1 MRFKVKDNKSLED
14 TLAVNKQSNGAFIKF
29 AITVLFR
36 RKWLILLMFI
46 AMGALTA
53 TVVVLTPDR
62 YKSSM
67 KILVKNERVDA
78 AVSADEHTWKD
89 VRQVSEEAINS
100 EIEIIKSRDLIQ
112 MVAEKIFQAQQS
124 ETTNKKPGT
133 VENEADNIQSNL
145 EVNPVK
151 KSEVIEVTYND
162 KSAEK
167 TVAVLRELSI
177 GYLDKHL
184 KAHRTPGTHEFFKN
198 QTEIYEKELK
208 QIQQDTTLFRKKY
221 EVADL
226 ETQKKL
232 NLNYQADM
240 EKFMF
245 RAEADVRDAEQKVL
259 DFRRQINVMPKRITT
274 QQREIPNQFS
284 IERMN
289 TMIVDLNHRKT
300 QLLTK
305 FNDDDRLVQEV
316 DKQIADTKIAL
327 EKAEK
332 FKAYESQTDPNP
344 VRMALEPELA
354 KTEASLAGFRA
365 QRDIMAKQLATYR
378 QRQLEL
384 EGATTQHN
392 NLDRSLRQAEE
403 NYKLYSKKEEEARI
417 ADALDQQ
424 KISNV
429 TIAEMPTKPVSPFRP
444 NRPMTMII
452 GLLMSLFVSLS
463 VAFLLEYFTNT
474 ISSAEDF
481 SDLENVA
488 DLGSIPKAKQ
498 YKNMEMYLVSPINL
512 MKNAKSNDQ

>member
-1 MRFKVKDNKSLED
+1 MRFKVKDNKSLEE

-36 RKWLILLMFI
+36 RKWMILLLFI
-46 AMGALTA
+46 SLAAMTA
-53 TVVVLTPDR
+53 TIAVMTPDR
-62 YKSSM
+62 YRSTM

-112 MVAEKIFQAQQS
+112 LVAEKIYQAQQG

-133 VENEADNIQSNL
+133 VENEAENIQGNL

-167 TVAVLRELSI
+167 TVAVLKELAN

-184 KAHRTPGTHEFFKN
+184 KAHHTPGTHEFFKS

-208 QIQQDTTLFRKKY
+208 QVQMDTTIFRKKY

-259 DFRRQINVMPKRITT
+259 DFRRQLSTMPKRITT

-344 VRMALEPELA
+344 VRMSLEPELA
-354 KTEASLAGFRA
+354 KTEAALAGFRA
-365 QRDIMAKQLATYR
+365 QREIMAKQLQGYR

-384 EGATTQHN
+384 ESATSQYN

-403 NYKLYSKKEEEARI
+403 NYKLYAKKEEEARI
-417 ADALDQQ
+417 ANALDQQ

-429 TIAEMPTKPVSPFRP
+429 TIAEMPTKPVSPFKP

-452 GLLMSLFVSLS
+452 GLLMSFFVSLS
-463 VAFLLEYFTNT
+463 IAFLMEYFTNT

-512 MKNAKSNDQ
+512 MKNAKSSD

>member
-36 RKWLILLMFI
+36 RKWPILFMFI
-46 AMGALTA
+46 SLAAVTA
-53 TVVVLTPDR
+53 TFAVITPDR
-62 YKSSM
+62 YKSSL

-78 AVSADEHTWKD
+78 TVSADEHSWKD
-89 VRQVSEEAINS
+89 VKGVSEEAINS
-100 EIEIIKSRDLIQ
+100 EIELLKSRDLIQ
-112 MVAEKIFQAQQS
+112 MVAEKIYQAQQS
-124 ETTNKKPGT
+124 ETTNKKPTT
-133 VENEADNIQSNL
+133 VENEVDNIQSNL

-162 KSAEK
+162 KSPEK
-167 TVAVLRELSI
+167 TVQVLKELST

-184 KAHRTPGTHEFFKN
+184 KAHQTPGAHEFFKD
-198 QTEIYEKELK
+198 QTGIYEKDLK
-208 QIQQDTTLFRKKY
+208 RIQNETTIFRKKY

-245 RAEADVRDAEQKVL
+245 RAEADVRDAEQKVI

-289 TMIVDLNHRKT
+289 SLIVDLTHKKT

-305 FNDDDRLVQEV
+305 FNDDDRLVQEI
-316 DKQIADTKIAL
+316 DKQIADTKVAL

-344 VRMALEPELA
+344 IRMALEPELA
-354 KTEASLAGFRA
+354 KTEAALAGYRA
-365 QRDIMAKQLATYR
+365 QRDIMAKQLAGYR

-384 EGATTQHN
+384 ENASVQYA
-392 NLDRSLRQAEE
+392 NLERSLRQAEE
-403 NYKLYSKKEEEARI
+403 NYRLYSKKEEEARI
-417 ADALDQQ
+417 AQALDQQ
-424 KISNV
+424 QISNV
-429 TIAEMPTKPVSPFRP
+429 TIAEMPTKPVSPFKP

-452 GLLMSLFVSLS
+452 GLLMSFFVSLS
-463 VAFLLEYFTNT
+463 VAFMMEYFTNT
-474 ISSAEDF
+474 ISSVEDL
-481 SDLENVA
+481 SDLENVL
-488 DLGSIPKAKQ
+488 DLGNIPKAKQ
-498 YKNMEMYLVSPINL
+498 YKNMEMYLVSPVNL
-512 MKNAKSNDQ
+512 MRNSKDRD

>member
-29 AITVLFR
+29 AVTVLFR

-46 AMGALTA
+46 GLSALTA
-53 TVVVLTPDR
+53 TFVVLTPDR

-100 EIEIIKSRDLIQ
+100 EIELLKSRDLIQ
-112 MVAEKIFQAQQS
+112 LVAEKIYQAQQS

-133 VENEADNIQSNL
+133 VENEIENIQSNL

-162 KSAEK
+162 KSADK
-167 TVAVLRELSI
+167 TVAVLKELI
-177 GYLDKHL
+177 VGYLDKHL

-198 QTEIYEKELK
+198 QTDTYEKQLK
-208 QIQQDTTLFRKKY
+208 DIQNETTVFRKKY

-245 RAEADVRDAEQKVL
+245 RAEADVRDAEQKML
-259 DFRRQINVMPKRITT
+259 DLRRQINAMPKRITT

-316 DKQIADTKIAL
+316 DKQIADTRIAL

-332 FKAYESQTDPNP
+332 FKSYESQTDPNP
-344 VRMALEPELA
+344 VRMTLEPELA
-354 KTEASLAGFRA
+354 KTEAALAGFRA
-365 QRDIMAKQLATYR
+365 QRDIMAKQLQGYR
-378 QRQLEL
+378 GRQLEL
-384 EGATTQHN
+384 ENATSQHN
-392 NLDRSLRQAEE
+392 NLDRNLKQAEE

-424 KISNV
+424 KIANV
-429 TIAEMPTKPVSPFRP
+429 AIAETPTKPVSPFKP
-444 NRPMTMII
+444 NRPVTMVI

-463 VAFLLEYFTNT
+463 AAFMMEYFTNT

-481 SDLENVA
+481 GDLADVA
-488 DLGSIPKAKQ
+488 DLGSIPKARQ

-512 MKNAKSNDQ
+512 MKNAKSDDQ